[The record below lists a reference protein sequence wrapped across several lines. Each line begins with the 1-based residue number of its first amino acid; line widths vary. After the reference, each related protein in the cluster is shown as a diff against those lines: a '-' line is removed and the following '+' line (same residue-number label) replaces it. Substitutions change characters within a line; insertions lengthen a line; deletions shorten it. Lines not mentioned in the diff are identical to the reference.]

1 MGLDPATGRSISNL
15 LHRLAEKQSPRL
27 VLALRPQDRV
37 PDWIS
42 HIILVGNSH
51 QVLQQ
56 GTKSD
61 IYATLQAWQKLP
73 VKGHRIPKDSG
84 KKAKLL
90 EFRAHLES
98 GNLDE
103 QLLQDFTSNHT
114 KKSSTQ
120 GPASLGGEALIEMD
134 GVRVQYGD
142 KVVLG
147 DWKQKVNDE
156 TKDGLHWRVRRGQRW
171 AILGAN
177 GSGKTT
183 LLSLITSD
191 HPQTYSQPIK
201 MFGRSRLPEAGKP
214 GISIFELQSRL
225 GHSSPEIHAFFPRQ
239 LTVREALESAFAET
253 FLSKPE
259 LDHEKDLD
267 VSAALRAFKAEL
279 DPNAAHEEPPSVS
292 TGTMFPNLDPEGTRR
307 SKKATTN
314 FYMPL
319 EYQVEYADHIKFGE
333 LSTAQQRIVLFLRAL
348 IHKPDI
354 VILDEPF
361 SGLTASQ
368 RDKCLQFIET
378 GETPES
384 SKISKS
390 IPLRHRGLS
399 KDQALVLISHVKEEI
414 PDSVRYYM
422 RLPSELGLGAEP
434 VDFRAGM
441 LKDSSVLS
449 DSAVWDLVW
458 SPAEQFL
465 QKSQKTTVIPNSM
478 ELSNDDFERFGY
490 YTI

>member
-1 MGLDPATGRSISNL
+1 M
-15 LHRLAEKQSPRL
+15 
-27 VLALRPQDRV
+27 
-37 PDWIS
+37 
-42 HIILVGNSH
+42 ILVGNDH

-56 GTKSD
+56 GTKKD
-61 IYATLQAWQKLP
+61 TYATLEAWQKMP
-73 VKGHRIPKDSG
+73 VKGHRIPKDSE

-98 GNLDE
+98 GSLDE
-103 QLLQDFTSNHT
+103 QLLQDFTLNQT

-134 GVRVQYGD
+134 GVHVQYGD

-214 GISIFELQSRL
+214 GISIFELQSRM

-279 DPNAAHEEPPSVS
+279 DPNAAHEEPPSVY
-292 TGTMFPNLDPEGTRR
+292 TGTMFPNLDPEGSRR

-378 GETPES
+378 GETPEN
-384 SKISKS
+384 SKVSKN

-399 KDQALVLISHVKEEI
+399 EDQALVLISHVKEEI

-434 VDFRAGM
+434 VDFRAGI

-458 SPAEQFL
+458 SPADQFV
-465 QKSQKTTVIPNSM
+465 QKSQKTTVDRES
-478 ELSNDDFERFGY
+478 EEVGNDDFKRFGY

>member
-1 MGLDPATGRSISNL
+1 M
-15 LHRLAEKQSPRL
+15 
-27 VLALRPQDRV
+27 
-37 PDWIS
+37 
-42 HIILVGNSH
+42 
-51 QVLQQ
+51 
-56 GTKSD
+56 
-61 IYATLQAWQKLP
+61 P
-73 VKGHRIPKDSG
+73 VKGYRIPKDPG

-90 EFRAHLES
+90 EFRAHMES

-103 QLLQDFTSNHT
+103 QLLHDFTLNQT
-114 KKSSTQ
+114 KKSSAQ
-120 GPASLGGEALIEMD
+120 GPASFGGEALIEMD

-156 TKDGLHWRVRRGQRW
+156 LQDGLHWRVRRGQRW

-201 MFGRSRLPEAGKP
+201 LFGRSRLPEAGKP
-214 GISIFELQSRL
+214 GLSIFELQSRL

-253 FLSKPE
+253 FLSKPQ

-292 TGTMFPNLDPEGTRR
+292 TEKMFPNLDPEGSRK
-307 SKKATTN
+307 SKKAAAD
-314 FYMPL
+314 FYLPL
-319 EYQVEYADHIKFGE
+319 EYQVEYADHTKFGE

-348 IHKPDI
+348 IHKPDV

-368 RDKCLQFIET
+368 RDKCLQFLET
-378 GETPES
+378 GEPPES
-384 SKISKS
+384 SKVAKN

-399 KDQALVLISHVKEEI
+399 EDQALVLISHVKEEI

-422 RLPSELGLGAEP
+422 RLPSEQGLGAEP

-449 DSAVWDLVW
+449 DPAVWDLVW
-458 SPAEQFL
+458 SPADQFA
-465 QKSQKTTVIPNSM
+465 QKSQKTTVDPESK
-478 ELSNDDFERFGY
+478 EVTNDDFERFGY